1 MAPTIEER
9 LAALEGEV
17 RLHRR
22 RARAV
27 RLGALSIAGLVLAV
41 GGLRAFADPA
51 SPQACDGRFSSL
63 LYCFGADTPA
73 RASEVN
79 SNFNALAA
87 WVDTKVGAANTNPVA
102 GPTTGGTV
110 VIGDQGAANL
120 GLDGDDIYARV
131 DGGVGTLF
139 LQRTG
144 AGAVAV
150 GGPGPNPNAKL
161 QVNGTLSAT
170 RVETNE
176 LVVGSGGSVMRKV
189 VTGTIG
195 NCSIPNSATAGS
207 VVSYGTTFLS
217 TPIVFAMP
225 EEPDSS
231 GCTSVRIR
239 NRTNTFFE
247 FQAWTGNVPTACDCI
262 HWIAIGQ

>member
-1 MAPTIEER
+1 MLPDIERR
-9 LAALEGEV
+9 LAALETEV
-17 RLHRR
+17 RTQRR
-22 RARAV
+22 RAKAL
-27 RLGALSIAGLVLAV
+27 RLGALSLTALALTV
-41 GGLRAFADPA
+41 GGLRAFADPS

-87 WVDTKVGAANTNPVA
+87 LVDSKVGSANATPA
-102 GPTTGGTV
+102 GPNSGGTV

-131 DGGVGTLF
+131 DGGVSTLF

-144 AGAVAV
+144 AGNVAI
-150 GGPGPNPNAKL
+150 GGAGPNPNAKL

-195 NCSIPNSATAGS
+195 TCSVPNSAGSGS
-207 VVSYGTTFLS
+207 VVPFGTSFS
-217 TPIVFAMP
+217 TPPIVFAMP
-225 EEPDSS
+225 EEPDVS

-239 NRTNTFFE
+239 SRSTTAFE
-247 FQAWTGNVPTACDCI
+247 FQSWTGSTLTPCDCI

>member
-1 MAPTIEER
+1 MTPDIERR
-9 LAALEGEV
+9 LAALETEV
-17 RLHRR
+17 RNHRR
-22 RARAV
+22 RAKTL
-27 RLGALSIAGLVLAV
+27 RLGALSLTALVLTV
-41 GGLRAFADPA
+41 GGLRAFADPS
-51 SPQACDGRFSSL
+51 SPQTCDGRFSSL

-87 WVDTKVGAANTNPVA
+87 WVDTKVGSVSTSPA
-102 GPTTGGTV
+102 GPNSGGTV
-110 VIGDQGAANL
+110 IIGDQGSANL
-120 GLDGDDIYARV
+120 GIDGDDLYARV

-139 LQRTG
+139 LQRSG

-150 GGPGPNPNAKL
+150 GGAGPNPNAKL

-176 LVVGSGGSVMRKV
+176 LMVGSGGSVMRKV

-195 NCSIPNSATAGS
+195 TCSIPNSAGS
-207 VVSYGTTFLS
+207 GSIISFGTSFS
-217 TPIVFAMP
+217 TPPIVFAMP
-225 EEPDSS
+225 EEPDVS

-239 NRTNTFFE
+239 SRSTTAFE
-247 FQAWTGNVPTACDCI
+247 FQSWTGAALTACDCI

>member
-1 MAPTIEER
+1 MTPDIERR
-9 LAALEGEV
+9 LAALESEV
-17 RLHRR
+17 RTHRR
-22 RARAV
+22 RATSLRV
-27 RLGALSIAGLVLAV
+27 GALSIAAVVLAV
-41 GGLRAFADPA
+41 SGLRAFADPTA
-51 SPQACDGRFSSL
+51 PQACDSRFGSL

-87 WVDTKVGAANTNPVA
+87 WLDSKVGAANSNPVA

-110 VIGDQGAANL
+110 VIGDQTAANL
-120 GLDGDDIYARV
+120 GIDGDDLYARTN
-131 DGGVGTLF
+131 GVASTLF

-144 AGAVAV
+144 TGNVAV
-150 GGPGPNPNAKL
+150 GGAGPNPNAKL
-161 QVNGTLSAT
+161 QVNGTASAT

-176 LVVGSGGSVMRKV
+176 LVVGSGGSLMRKV

-195 NCSIPNSATAGS
+195 TCSVPNSAGAGS
-207 VVSYGTTFLS
+207 VVSFGTTFTN
-217 TPIVFAMP
+217 TPIVFATP
-225 EEPDSS
+225 EEPDAS

-239 NRTNTFFE
+239 SRSTTGFE
-247 FQAWTGNVPTACDCI
+247 FQSWTGGNPAPCDCI

>member
-1 MAPTIEER
+1 MSPDIEQR
-9 LAALEGEV
+9 LAALETEV
-17 RLHRR
+17 RNHRR
-22 RARAV
+22 RAKTL
-27 RLGALSIAGLVLAV
+27 RLGALSVAGVVLAV
-41 GGLRAFADPA
+41 SGLRAFADPS
-51 SPQACDGRFSSL
+51 SPQPCDGRFSSL

-87 WVDTKVGAANTNPVA
+87 WVDTKVGSSTTSPA
-102 GPTTGGTV
+102 GPNSGGTV

-131 DGGVGTLF
+131 DGGVSTLF
-139 LQRTG
+139 LQRNG
-144 AGAVAV
+144 AGMVAV
-150 GGPGPNPNAKL
+150 GGAGPNPSAKL
-161 QVNGTLSAT
+161 QVNGTASAT

-176 LVVGSGGSVMRKV
+176 LVVGSGGSVMRKIA
-189 VTGTIG
+189 TGTIG
-195 NCSIPNSATAGS
+195 NCAVPNSATAQA
-207 VVSYGTTFLS
+207 VVSYGTLFS
-217 TPIVFAMP
+217 VPPIVFAMP

-239 NRTNTFFE
+239 NRTQLAFE
-247 FQAWTGNVPTACDCI
+247 FQAWTGNIPTACDCI

>member
-1 MAPTIEER
+1 MTEDIERR
-9 LAALEGEV
+9 LAALEAEV
-17 RLHRR
+17 HGHRR
-22 RARAV
+22 RAKAL
-27 RLGALSIAGLVLAV
+27 RLGALSAAALVFAV

-51 SPQACDGRFSSL
+51 APQACDGRFSSL

-87 WVDTKVGAANTNPVA
+87 LVDSKVGSANATPA
-102 GPTTGGTV
+102 GPSSGGTV

-131 DGGVGTLF
+131 DGGVSTLF

-144 AGAVAV
+144 AGNVAI
-150 GGPGPNPNAKL
+150 GGAGPNPNAKL
-161 QVNGTLSAT
+161 QVNGTASAT

-176 LVVGSGGSVMRKV
+176 LVVGGGSVLRKV

-195 NCSIPNSATAGS
+195 TCSIPNSAGPGS
-207 VVSYGTTFLS
+207 LVPFGTSFS
-217 TPIVFAMP
+217 TPPIVFAMP
-225 EEPDSS
+225 EEPDAS

-239 NRTNTFFE
+239 SRSTTAFE
-247 FQAWTGNVPTACDCI
+247 FQSWTGSTSTACDCI

>member
-1 MAPTIEER
+1 MTPDIEQR
-9 LAALEGEV
+9 LAALEREV
-17 RLHRR
+17 RDHRR
-22 RARAV
+22 RAKTV
-27 RLGALSIAGLVLAV
+27 RVGALSIAALVLAV
-41 GGLRAFADPA
+41 SGVRAFADPS
-51 SPQACDGRFSSL
+51 SPQPCDGRFSSV

-87 WVDTKVGAANTNPVA
+87 LVDAKVGSANATPA
-102 GPTTGGTV
+102 GPNSGGTV
-110 VIGDQGAANL
+110 VIGDGAANL
-120 GLDGDDIYARV
+120 GFDGDDIYARIN
-131 DGGVGTLF
+131 GAPGTLF

-150 GGPGPNPNAKL
+150 GGAGPNPNAKL

-176 LVVGSGGSVMRKV
+176 LQVGSGGTVVRKV

-195 NCSIPNSATAGS
+195 NCAVANSAGS
-207 VVSYGTTFLS
+207 GSIVQYGTTFTT
-217 TPIVFAMP
+217 TPIVFATP
-225 EEPDSS
+225 EEPDAS

-239 NRTNTFFE
+239 SRTTSAFE
-247 FQAWTGNVPTACDCI
+247 FQAWTGGTPTACDCI